1 LNLLRVFIN
10 LFQFNRTNWKA
21 VTLCL
26 LTATV
31 FWFFNSLNKNHSTI
45 IRFPL
50 TLLYDQQKFV
60 PASALPQEIAINV
73 NGNGWDLF
81 RKHFGLKVPNL
92 TVPLDKPTE
101 ITRLSG
107 ASLVPIFAS
116 QIGNLN
122 INYVV
127 TDSLHIQLDEKFS
140 RKFRLT
146 GDLSESTFKNGFG
159 RISPLIILPDS
170 VTLSGPK
177 KVLLHMPDS
186 ITLAIGP
193 KNLDQNFREQ
203 VEVSLGGLDFISR
216 NPPVVDVMFEV
227 GPMVQVEK
235 WVKLKLDRM
244 TWGVEIEKDTIRA
257 VFEIP
262 ERDMEAFRP
271 YTFTVNVPAEIAK
284 KGETKF
290 IKPSVNDLPLW
301 AKLIYIDSVKV
312 RRY

>member
-1 LNLLRVFIN
+1 LNFLRVFIN

-26 LTATV
+26 LAATV
-31 FWFFNSLNKNHSTI
+31 FWFFNSLNKNHSTV

-60 PASALPQEIAINV
+60 PASALPREIAINV

-101 ITRLSG
+101 IKRLSG

-122 INYVV
+122 INYIV
-127 TDSLHIQLDEKFS
+127 TDSLRIQLDEKFS

-146 GDLSESTFKNGFG
+146 GDLSEITFKKGFG
-159 RISPLIILPDS
+159 RISPVIILPDS
-170 VTLSGPK
+170 VMLSGPK
-177 KVLLHMPDS
+177 NLLLHMPDS
-186 ITLAIGP
+186 IMLTVGP
-193 KNLDQNFREQ
+193 KKLDQNFREQ
-203 VEVSLGGLDFISR
+203 IEVPLPESDFISR

-227 GPMVQVEK
+227 GPMVEVEK
-235 WVKLKLDRM
+235 WVKLKLDKM
-244 TWGVEIEKDTIRA
+244 SWGVEIEKDTIRA
-257 VFEIP
+257 LFELP
-262 ERDMEAFRP
+262 ERDTEAFQP
-271 YTFTVNVPAEIAK
+271 YSFTVSIDPESIRR
-284 KGETKF
+284 GETKF

-312 RRY
+312 KRY